1 MTCLDNRSCSP
12 FKLTVTSHL
21 LVPALMGVPVAI
33 RARPDAFD
41 LLTSRLYNEQHDKLA
56 QP

>member
-1 MTCLDNRSCSP
+1 MTCLDNRSCSR

-33 RARPDAFD
+33 ARPDAFD